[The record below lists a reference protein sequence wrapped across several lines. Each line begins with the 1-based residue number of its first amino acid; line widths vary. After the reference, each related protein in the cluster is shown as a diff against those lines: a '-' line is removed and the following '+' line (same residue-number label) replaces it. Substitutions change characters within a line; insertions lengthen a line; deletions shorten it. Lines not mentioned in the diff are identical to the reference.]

1 MRGRLWAAS
10 FYAGF
15 RNSREFVDITLKIE
29 YNALLYAYPRDRHR
43 GGRPELFQMRGPIIL
58 ELNEKLQE
66 VCRLFKIED
75 EFLGYETI
83 QMGNVNKTYKVNFRL
98 PDGQPKSF
106 LVQNVNTYAF
116 REPVG
121 LMENIDR
128 VTEHIRAKC
137 PGKTALHFHH
147 TYDRKTYVED
157 GENFWRM
164 TNYIPSVTYNSV
176 KDSRTLRNAG
186 MAFGEFQTQLA
197 DFEIGLLHETIP
209 NFHNTRSRYENFLR
223 AVEADSANRVREVRD
238 EIAFLK
244 EVQDRACSLTD
255 MQKAGKLP
263 LRVTH
268 NDTKINNVLFSR
280 EDNSALVVIDLDTV
294 MPGLVGHD
302 FGDAI
307 RFAANFVEEDCPE
320 YEKAGVDLDVF
331 RAFAEG
337 FLSQTAH
344 TLTVNEVN
352 TLALSCFALTTEL
365 AVRFLEDYLRG
376 DPYFKINYPE
386 HNLVRTRCQIAL
398 AKDML
403 RKLPQMETI
412 VRECVASAK

>member
-1 MRGRLWAAS
+1 M
-10 FYAGF
+10 
-15 RNSREFVDITLKIE
+15 
-29 YNALLYAYPRDRHR
+29 
-43 GGRPELFQMRGPIIL
+43 
-58 ELNEKLQE
+58 ELNSKLQE

-75 EFLGYETI
+75 TYLGYETI
-83 QMGNVNKTYKVNFRL
+83 QMGNVNKTYKVNFLL
-98 PDGQPKSF
+98 PDGRPKSF

-116 REPVG
+116 RDPVG

-164 TNYIPSVTYNSV
+164 TNYIASVTYNTL
-176 KDSRTLRNAG
+176 KDPRILRNAG
-186 MAFGEFQTQLA
+186 MAFGEFQNQLA

-209 NFHNTRSRYENFLR
+209 DFHNTRARYERFLQVVQEDPVGR
-223 AVEADSANRVREVRD
+223 RSEVAS
-238 EIAFLK
+238 EIAFLE
-244 EVQDRACSLTD
+244 EVLEKACTLSD
-255 MQKAGKLP
+255 MQHSGELP

-268 NDTKINNVLFSR
+268 NDTKINNVLFSP
-280 EDNSALVVIDLDTV
+280 EDSSALVVIDLDTV

-307 RFAANFVEEDCPE
+307 RFAANFVEEDCPD

-337 FLSQTAH
+337 FLSQTAS
-344 TLTVNEVN
+344 TLTRNEID
-352 TLALSCFALTTEL
+352 TLALSCFVLTTEL
-365 AVRFLEDYLRG
+365 AVRFLDDYLRG
-376 DPYFKINYPE
+376 DPYFKINYPQ

-398 AKDML
+398 AQDML
-403 RKLPQMETI
+403 RKLPQMEAI
-412 VRECVASAK
+412 VRECVASAR